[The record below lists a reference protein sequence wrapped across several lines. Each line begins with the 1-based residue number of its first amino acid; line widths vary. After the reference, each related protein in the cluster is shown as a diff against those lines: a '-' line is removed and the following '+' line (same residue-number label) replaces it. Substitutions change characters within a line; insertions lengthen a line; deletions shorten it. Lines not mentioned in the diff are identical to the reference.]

1 MWFQK
6 AAASNLIGQPLTTS
20 FPYDL
25 ISSLEVTKL
34 PGYDVCGSNITK
46 WQEHAG
52 DPNYNLLN
60 ECCQAILADTH
71 NHTPLGY
78 SDISQRTMDYLI
90 DAGTK
95 RNLPHFS
102 TTFLIFVMTF
112 DLHDGRS
119 WSRGICQVL
128 ATHGRGCARPPVRV
142 CCGAHE

>member
-1 MWFQK
+1 MWFQQ
-6 AAASNLIGQPLTTS
+6 AAAAHLIGQPLTTS

-34 PGYDVCGSNITK
+34 PGYDACGSNVTK

-60 ECCQAILADTH
+60 ECCQAMLADTH

-90 DAGTK
+90 DAGTT
-95 RNLPHFS
+95 RHLPYAS
-102 TTFLIFVMTF
+102 TTSSHML
-112 DLHDGRS
+112 S
-119 WSRGICQVL
+119 
-128 ATHGRGCARPPVRV
+128 
-142 CCGAHE
+142 